1 MPRHASPLLCVSETK
16 ELSPSLTHRRADQ
29 AILISK
35 RLLMTQLTF
44 SLSSLGAIE
53 SQVFCEPTDWNG
65 LDWIQQKM
73 KMTGQSGFVFY
84 FFGQVDR
91 LIVNFGA
98 KKLAT
103 GIKVVFLEEKA
114 VRAKM

>member
-1 MPRHASPLLCVSETK
+1 MEWT
-16 ELSPSLTHRRADQ
+16 
-29 AILISK
+29 
-35 RLLMTQLTF
+35 
-44 SLSSLGAIE
+44 
-53 SQVFCEPTDWNG
+53 G

-73 KMTGQSGFVFY
+73 KMTGQSDFVFY

-114 VRAKM
+114 ARENVKFFDESKKGSNE